1 MTTHNKISYFGFNFD
16 WKSTYNVIF
25 RQMTSTVNEKE
36 YLIIQ
41 SSVLDFAKINCEIN
55 KYRLNEMKNG
65 PSLKCDVAKIMTSII
80 KRIVK
85 SIIKDTFNLF
95 FETTCVHLTYN
106 TIHFEYCYI
115 YFPSILRTMH
125 QSWSTISFFI

>member
-1 MTTHNKISYFGFNFD
+1 
-16 WKSTYNVIF
+16 
-25 RQMTSTVNEKE
+25 MTSTFNEKE

-95 FETTCVHLTYN
+95 FETTCVHLAYN
-106 TIHFEYCYI
+106 TIYFEYCYV
-115 YFPSILRTMH
+115 FLLLRTIH
-125 QSWSTISFFI
+125 ESWSSTDVQISLHIGWSHLLILLP